1 MKSAPNPAL
10 NARGFSLV
18 EVMVALLVISVG
30 LLGCAKLGALL
41 MSSTGTSRVR
51 SLVALE
57 ASSLADSI
65 HADRDFWDASSG
77 DWTPANGLTVTAT
90 QSSGTTSFSG
100 SGSATLSSGLSSSPV
115 CESGSAAPCTP
126 ANMAAYDLTR
136 WAADLTSSKLL
147 QNSTS
152 NINCAT
158 LNSIITCTITINWQE
173 NTVASNSQEAQAG
186 APATFQNESYVLV
199 VQP

>member
-1 MKSAPNPAL
+1 MKSAATPAL
-10 NARGFSLV
+10 YKRGFSLV
-18 EVMVALLVISVG
+18 EVMVALIVISVG

-57 ASSLADSI
+57 AASLADSM
-65 HADRDFWDASSG
+65 HTDRDFWDASSG
-77 DWTPANGLTVTAT
+77 DWTPATGLTVTAT
-90 QSSGTTSFSG
+90 QSSGTTTFSG
-100 SGSATLSSGLSSSPV
+100 SGSATLSTGLTSAPV
-115 CESGSAAPCTP
+115 CESGLGAPCTP
-126 ANMAAYDLTR
+126 ANMAAYDLTQ
-136 WAADLTSSKLL
+136 WANDLKNSNVL

-152 NINCAT
+152 TINCAT
-158 LNSIITCTITINWQE
+158 LNSVITCTITINWQE

-186 APATFQNESYVLV
+186 APTAFQNESYVLV

>member
-1 MKSAPNPAL
+1 MRTTLKPARYP
-10 NARGFSLV
+10 RGFSLV
-18 EVMVALLVISVG
+18 EVMVALIVISVG

-57 ASSLADSI
+57 AASLADSI
-65 HADRDFWDASSG
+65 RANRDFWDASSG

-90 QSSGTTSFSG
+90 QSTGTTTFSG
-100 SGSATLSSGLSSSPV
+100 SGSATLSSGLSSPPV
-115 CESGSAAPCTP
+115 CESGGAAPCTP
-126 ANMAAYDLTR
+126 ANMAAYDLTK
-136 WAADLTSSKLL
+136 WATDLKNANVL

-152 NINCAT
+152 TINCAT
-158 LNSIITCTITINWQE
+158 LNSIITCTITIKWQE

-186 APATFQNESYVLV
+186 APAAFQNESYVLV

>member
-1 MKSAPNPAL
+1 MKSAPNPAHYG
-10 NARGFSLV
+10 RGFSLV
-18 EVMVALLVISVG
+18 EVMVALIVISVG

-41 MSSTGTSRVR
+41 MSSTGTSRLR

-57 ASSLADSI
+57 AASLADSI

-77 DWTPANGLTVTAT
+77 DWTPATGVSVTAT
-90 QSSGTTSFSG
+90 ESSGTTTFSSSG
-100 SGSATLSSGLSSSPV
+100 SSNLSSGLSSAPV
-115 CESGSAAPCTP
+115 CESGSGAPCS
-126 ANMAAYDLTR
+126 AVNMASYDLTQ
-136 WAADLTSSKLL
+136 WATALKNSNVL

-152 NINCAT
+152 TITCAS
-158 LNSIITCTITINWQE
+158 LNSIITCTVTINWQE

-186 APATFQNESYVLV
+186 APTAFQNESYTLV